1 MTPELIAAIIAI
13 LGALGALIKAYTDNI
28 KIKNERAQT
37 AQKRDQDSLELHD
50 QVQKS
55 QWECKY
61 LKDEI
66 QLLSDKVDDQARQTS
81 ILNTEL
87 AKLSVKLDN
96 VLEAIKDLKEAK

>member
-37 AQKRDQDSLELHD
+37 ALKRDNDSLELHD
-50 QVQKS
+50 MCTKNNWQ
-55 QWECKY
+55 CKY
-61 LKDEI
+61 LEDELR
-66 QLLSDKVDDQARQTS
+66 LLSDKVDDQARQTG

-96 VLEAIKDLKEAK
+96 VLEAIKELKK

>member
-1 MTPELIAAIIAI
+1 MTPELIAAIIAC
-13 LGALGALIKAYTDNI
+13 LGALTVFLKQQADTA
-28 KIKNERAQT
+28 KIKNSRMETKA
-37 AQKRDQDSLELHD
+37 ARDADSQELHD

-61 LKDEI
+61 LKDEL
-66 QLLSDKVDDQARQTS
+66 QLLSDKVDDQARQTG

-96 VLEAIKDLKEAK
+96 VLEAIKELKK